1 MAIQFL
7 KGTSASFNAAGFTP
21 ISDVFYF
28 LTDTNDFYIGSQKL
42 TNAKDLLVAV
52 ENIAQNA
59 SDIAAINNRLA
70 KLEGSESTSG
80 SIRNIIREY
89 LDGEVQQKL
98 DEKVDIAITSAN
110 GRTLIFNEADGGGA
124 KYEHVDGTWSFA
136 GVNEGGKTGITGQ
149 LYSVDHSDGNKGTR
163 LNMTTNGF
171 FYTNGKSNAS
181 YTAADEIATKG
192 DVVSAS
198 GNADTK
204 TVYLKDET
212 VAGGSVAKTYVFYQ
226 GADTSDMSKNTKL
239 GEINIAKDIYLQKT
253 SIVTVE
259 DGVDSEGDETEVA
272 DGVYIKM
279 VMQNQDEPLYL
290 DVLSLVEDF
299 TVQPNATQIQLA
311 ISANRELSATIVAGS
326 VGTTELANGA
336 VTADKLAAGAK
347 ALFDEAGAAAA
358 VLGDPSDDA
367 DTISVYGAFAKAS
380 NAELKWGSFD
390 E

>member
-1 MAIQFL
+1 MAITFL
-7 KGTSASFNAAGFTP
+7 KGTSTSYSASGFTP
-21 ISDVFYF
+21 VADVFYF
-28 LTDTNDFYIGSQKL
+28 CTDTGDFYLGTQKL
-42 TNAKDLLVAV
+42 TNAADVAAAV
-52 ENIAQNA
+52 ESIGQNA
-59 SDIAAINNRLA
+59 SDIAEINQKLL
-70 KLEGSESTSG
+70 KLEGSENTTG
-80 SIRNIIREY
+80 SIRNIIRGY

-98 DEKVDIAITSAN
+98 DQKVDTVITNN
-110 GRTLIFNEADGGGA
+110 GNRALVFNESDGGGA
-124 KYEHVDGTWSFA
+124 KFEHADGTLSFV
-136 GVNEGGKTGITGQ
+136 GVNDGGENGMTGQ
-149 LYSVDHSDGNKGTR
+149 LYSVKQVEGKYVGTR
-163 LNMTTNGF
+163 LNMTSDGF
-171 FYTNGKSNAS
+171 FYTNGANSPA
-181 YTAADEIATKG
+181 YTANDEIATKG
-192 DVVSAS
+192 DVAAAS
-198 GNADTK
+198 GSANSK

-347 ALFDEAGAAAA
+347 ALFDEAGAADA
-358 VLGDPSDDA
+358 VLGDPSDGADA
-367 DTISVYGAFAKAS
+367 TTVYGAIAKAQS
-380 NAELKWGSFD
+380 MELVWGSF
-390 E
+390 

>member
-1 MAIQFL
+1 MAITFL
-7 KGTSASFNAAGFTP
+7 KGTSASYSAPGFTP
-21 ISDVFYF
+21 IADVFYF
-28 LTDTNDFYIGSQKL
+28 CTDTGDFYLGTQKL
-42 TNAKDLLVAV
+42 TNAADVAAAV
-52 ENIAQNA
+52 ESIAQNA
-59 SDIAAINNRLA
+59 SDIVDINAKLL
-70 KLEGSESTSG
+70 KLEGSESTTG
-80 SIRNIIREY
+80 SIRNIIRGY

-98 DEKVDIAITSAN
+98 NEKVDIAITSAN
-110 GRTLIFNEADGGGA
+110 GRALIFNEADGGGA

-192 DVVSAS
+192 DVASAS

-347 ALFDEAGAAAA
+347 ALFDVAGAADA
-358 VLGDPSDDA
+358 VLGDPSDGADA
-367 DTISVYGAFAKAS
+367 TTVYGAIAKAQS
-380 NAELKWGSFD
+380 MELVWGSF
-390 E
+390 

>member
-1 MAIQFL
+1 MAITFL
-7 KGTSASFNAAGFTP
+7 KGTSASYSAPGFTP
-21 ISDVFYF
+21 VADVFYF
-28 LTDTNDFYIGSQKL
+28 CTDTGDFYLGTQKL
-42 TNAKDLLVAV
+42 TNAADVAAAV
-52 ENIAQNA
+52 ESIAQNA
-59 SDIAAINNRLA
+59 SDIVEINAKLL
-70 KLEGSESTSG
+70 KLEGSESTTG
-80 SIRNIIREY
+80 SIRNIIRGY

-98 DEKVDIAITSAN
+98 NEKVDIAITSAN
-110 GRTLIFNEADGGGA
+110 GRALIFNEADGGGA

-192 DVVSAS
+192 DVASAS

-347 ALFDEAGAAAA
+347 ALFDEAGAADA
-358 VLGDPSDDA
+358 VLGDPSDGADA
-367 DTISVYGAFAKAS
+367 TTVYGAIAKAQS
-380 NAELKWGSFD
+380 MELVWGSF
-390 E
+390 